1 MKNAF
6 HKLFRIGSPERIADD
21 PRPILW
27 WGFGIITVF
36 VGGGFAWMAL
46 APLDGA
52 VVSEGVVKVRTDRI
66 AVQHPKGGVVG
77 TVFVRDGATVK
88 AGDALLEITEPGRL
102 AAYEA
107 VRYQHDSEHARNAR
121 LRAEQVLAARV
132 DFPAE
137 LAARRGDARVAQI
150 LKQEEAVFRNRR
162 FALDEAEQAM
172 RRSAVLIRQERAQ
185 LGERAV
191 TQKEAAAIV
200 GEQLSVQQELEQKG
214 FVSRYKVLD
223 LQRAQAQEKASLG
236 ELEADRLRAD
246 QRLAELELRVA
257 ELRNRFFE
265 TVSQELKS
273 SDERLFQLSQQL
285 LAQKTEIQ
293 RDTISAPVDGVVM
306 NLKSLSAGTAVG
318 PLQPV
323 MELVPSGDAMFVE
336 AAVAPKDVR
345 HVRPG
350 GRVEVQVAGW
360 NRRTMPLLEGAVEYI
375 SADAVRIN
383 QELSAFVVRLKVDKA
398 ATAGITE
405 PLKPGMQ
412 TTVYF
417 RTGSRTVLDYLLE
430 PVIDSM
436 RSAFREPV

>member
-1 MKNAF
+1 MKTAF
-6 HKLFRIGSPERIADD
+6 HKLFRIGSPERVPDD

-27 WGFGIITVF
+27 WGAAIATVF

-46 APLDGA
+46 APLEGA
-52 VVSEGVVKVRTDRI
+52 VVSEGVLKVRTDRI
-66 AVQHPKGGVVG
+66 AVQHPRGGVVG
-77 TVFVRDGATVK
+77 TVHVRDGALVK

-107 VRYQHDSEHARNAR
+107 VRYQHDSENARNAR

-137 LAARRGDARVAQI
+137 LGARRGDARVAQI
-150 LKQEEAVFRNRR
+150 LRQEEAVFRNRR
-162 FALDEAEQAM
+162 NALDEAEQAL
-172 RRSAVLIRQERAQ
+172 RRSAVLIRAERVQ

-191 TQKEAAAIV
+191 TQKEAAAIA
-200 GEQLSVQQELEQKG
+200 GEQLSAHQDLEQKG

-265 TVSQELKS
+265 NVSQELKA

-293 RDTISAPVDGVVM
+293 RDTITAPVDGVVM
-306 NLKSLSAGTAVG
+306 NLKALSAGTSVG
-318 PLQPV
+318 ALQPV
-323 MELVPSGDAMFVE
+323 MELVPSGDAVFVE

-350 GRVEVQVAGW
+350 GRADMQVAGW
-360 NRRTMPLLEGAVEYI
+360 NRRTMPLLEGSVEYI
-375 SADAVRIN
+375 SADAVRVS
-383 QELSAFVVRLKVDKA
+383 QDLSAFVVRLKVDRA
-398 ATAGITE
+398 ATAGATE

-436 RSAFREPV
+436 RSAFREPA